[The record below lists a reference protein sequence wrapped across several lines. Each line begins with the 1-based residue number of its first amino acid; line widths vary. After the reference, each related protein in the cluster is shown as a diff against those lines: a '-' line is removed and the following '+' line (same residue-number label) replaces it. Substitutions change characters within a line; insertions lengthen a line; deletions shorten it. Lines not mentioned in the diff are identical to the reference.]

1 MIATNPAIED
11 PIPVVG
17 SGGAAV
23 GVVTHAARVSETV
36 ALIVPASDDARTGP
50 ERLYVRLARELARRG
65 LPSLRFD
72 GSDGGDS
79 PPAMAADPR
88 YDEAAV
94 AAARQLLVLYPDAF
108 VTVVAVGKG
117 AIHAAHSW
125 HALARAD
132 LPLSALCLID
142 PDIALPSAART
153 RNSWRRLFGARGV
166 ESAAAP
172 TESTAG
178 GTARVDVAQS
188 AIWYSLPG
196 AVRAARSRLLI
207 AARSDSPS
215 NTALLSLASEH
226 RDWRKALR
234 RSRGLL
240 RIDGADAAFTRPDPW
255 RTLAEWL
262 GARLPA

>member
-1 MIATNPAIED
+1 MSATSAAIED
-11 PIPVVG
+11 PLPILG

-36 ALIVPASDDARTGP
+36 VLIVPASGDARTGP
-50 ERLYVRLARELARRG
+50 GRLYVRLARELSRRG
-65 LPSLRFD
+65 LPSVRFD
-72 GSDGGDS
+72 ASDGGDS
-79 PPAMAADPR
+79 PPTMAADPR

-94 AAARQLLVLYPDAF
+94 AAARQLLGLYPDAF
-108 VTVVAVGKG
+108 VTVLAVGKG

-142 PDIALPSAART
+142 PEIALPSAER
-153 RNSWRRLFGARGV
+153 RPNWWRRLLGTRGV
-166 ESAAAP
+166 ESAATPA
-172 TESTAG
+172 ESIDG
-178 GTARVDVAQS
+178 GNTRVDVAES
-188 AIWYSLPG
+188 AIWYSLPE
-196 AVRAARSRLLI
+196 AVRLARSRLLI
-207 AARSDSPS
+207 AARADSPS
-215 NTALLSLASEH
+215 NTALMSLANEH

-240 RIDGADAAFTRPDPW
+240 RIDGADAAFTRPEPW

>member
-1 MIATNPAIED
+1 MSASGADIED
-11 PIPVVG
+11 PVPVLG

-36 ALIVPASDDARTGP
+36 VLIVPASGDARTGP
-50 ERLYVRLARELARRG
+50 GRLYVRLARELARRG

-72 GSDGGDS
+72 ASDGGDS

-94 AAARQLLVLYPDAF
+94 AAARQLLGLYPDAF
-108 VTVVAVGKG
+108 VAVLAVGRG
-117 AIHAAHSW
+117 AVHATHSW
-125 HALARAD
+125 HALARAN

-142 PDIALPSAART
+142 PDIALPSLERAPNWR
-153 RNSWRRLFGARGV
+153 RRLFGARSV

-172 TESTAG
+172 AESIDG
-178 GTARVDVAQS
+178 GNARVEASES
-188 AIWYSLPG
+188 AIWYSLPE

-207 AARSDSPS
+207 AARNDSPS
-215 NTALLSLASEH
+215 NPALLSLANER

-240 RIDGADAAFTRPDPW
+240 RIDGADAAFTRPEAW
-255 RTLAEWL
+255 RTLSEWL

>member
-1 MIATNPAIED
+1 MSATDAAIED
-11 PIPVVG
+11 PVPVVG

-36 ALIVPASDDARTGP
+36 VLIVPASGDARTGP
-50 ERLYVRLARELARRG
+50 GRLYVRLARELARRG

-72 GSDGGDS
+72 ASDGGDS

-88 YDEAAV
+88 YDEAAI
-94 AAARQLLVLYPDAF
+94 AAARQLLGLYPDAF
-108 VTVVAVGKG
+108 VTVLAVGRG

-132 LPLSALCLID
+132 VPLSALCLID
-142 PDIALPSAART
+142 PEIALPSAERAP
-153 RNSWRRLFGARGV
+153 NWWRRLLGARGV
-166 ESAAAP
+166 DAAAP
-172 TESTAG
+172 PDESIDG
-178 GTARVDVAQS
+178 ENARVDVAES
-188 AIWYSLPG
+188 AIWYSLPE

-207 AARSDSPS
+207 AARNESLSS
-215 NTALLSLASEH
+215 AALLSLANER

-240 RIDGADAAFTRPDPW
+240 RIDGADAGFTRPEPW
-255 RTLAEWL
+255 RTLVEWP
-262 GARLPA
+262 GARLAG